1 MRGLHWFRNDL
12 RLQDNRAL
20 DDLFQAVDEWCG
32 LFVLEPRLVSI
43 PSVSW
48 KRFSFL
54 SECLDELANDLEQ
67 VGNRLIIIEGPAET
81 QIPQLMH
88 KISALSLIH
97 I

>member
-20 DDLFQAVDEWCG
+20 SDLSRVVDEWCG

-48 KRFSFL
+48 KRLSFL
-54 SECLDELANDLEQ
+54 FDCLDELANDLEQ
-67 VGNRLIIIEGPAET
+67 IGNRLVIVSRGF
-81 QIPQLMH
+81 MR
-88 KISALSLIH
+88 LST
-97 I
+97 